1 MTEQINTPET
11 EEISGGIMSL
21 NDTVDDIFND
31 DKGDEELE
39 TVTQPESEKG
49 VTEAKAEEPEP
60 EKGEEVETPATKDS
74 GLQAALIAER
84 KKRQEAEKRLKEIES
99 KPLPDPITDP
109 EGYAEGLKGQVNQ
122 DSMTTRIALSRDLM
136 IDTKPDYLEKES
148 VFMGL
153 ITDKDGNIT
162 DTTLHQKFLAA
173 PNPAR
178 FAYNHAIEHQE
189 VQKLKDPAY
198 IEQIKREAYEAG
210 LKDAKKPKSARELPD
225 LTNATASGKN
235 SIPVIKEP
243 TLDSIME
250 DSPF

>member
-1 MTEQINTPET
+1 MTDEINTQESEQVT
-11 EEISGGIMSL
+11 EGISAL
-21 NDTVDDIFND
+21 NIDDVFD
-31 DKGDEELE
+31 DSDSNEAE
-39 TVTQPESEKG
+39 TVAAPVEEEKG
-49 VTEAKAEEPEP
+49 VTEAKAEEPDP
-60 EKGEEVETPATKDS
+60 ETVEAVETPATKDA

-99 KPLPDPITDP
+99 KPLPDPISDP

-122 DSMTTRIALSRDLM
+122 DSMSTRIALSRDLM

-153 ITDKDGNIT
+153 ITDADGNIT
-162 DTTLHQKFLAA
+162 DTTLHQKFLSA

-189 VQKLKDPAY
+189 VQKLRNPSY

-210 LKDAKKPKSARELPD
+210 LRDAKKPKSARELPD
-225 LTNATASGKN
+225 LTNATASGNN
-235 SIPVIKEP
+235 SVQVEKSYSSPMDV
-243 TLDSIME
+243 LA
-250 DSPF
+250 DSPL